1 MSELEPQPRV
11 NEPHHDAEM
20 ATPRPTERP
29 HPLTALARTWIMS
42 AAAGYWLIKEWAQGT
57 LHDIAQ
63 WPYALWIFG
72 GVAVVQIVAGFFS
85 WRFTRFIADAEE
97 FRIERTFIWHSS
109 DKISYPKIQS
119 VDVQQPFAARLLGLA
134 KLHVDVG
141 GGSGKNIEY
150 LSLKRAEELREH
162 LLRRTLAPSGTDS
175 ASEDPRSP
183 EPASGP
189 EIEVVRATPLNLAIA
204 ALTSSSFLA
213 TLVLFIVIGLPELI
227 MGSWGPGV
235 ALLLPLGGII
245 GAKVIGQWNYRLI
258 RSGGNLRVSR
268 GLTTLA
274 SQSVPRHRIQGI
286 RISQPLL
293 SRPFGL
299 WQMRITVLGYGA
311 AGADGQ
317 VSDLVMP
324 AGTWRDAEAA
334 LNAIWPGFTLA
345 DLIWDAQ
352 PPPARWLTWFTFRTR
367 GWALGRLVFAS
378 RRGLLTRKI
387 DLVPYARI
395 QGFELVEGPLQRL
408 LGLAGVT
415 VHISPGSVSAVAAH
429 LLRNDARTLAE
440 WLVKAALWARAEDLS
455 LHALLAGAPVAHH
468 EPASG
473 AAPEAQEGPPP
484 EAATKDRAA
493 TDQSP
498 ACSAPAGEEAPSPFS
513 SQESVHREHQVP

>member
-1 MSELEPQPRV
+1 MTDLGPAPRV
-11 NEPHHDAEM
+11 DEPHRHTGM
-20 ATPRPTERP
+20 ASPGPTERP
-29 HPLTALARTWIMS
+29 HPLTALARAWIMS

-72 GVAVVQIVAGFFS
+72 GVAVVQIIAGFFS
-85 WRFTRFIADAEE
+85 WRFTRFIADADE

-119 VDVQQPFAARLLGLA
+119 VDIQQPFAARLLGLA

-162 LLRRTLAPSGTDS
+162 LLRRTISPAGGPLPAPQP
-175 ASEDPRSP
+175 E
-183 EPASGP
+183 EPATPGAP
-189 EIEVVRATPLNLAIA
+189 EEEVVRATPLNLAIA
-204 ALTSSSFLA
+204 ALTSSSFIA
-213 TLVLFIVIGLPELI
+213 ALVLFTVIGLPELI
-227 MGSWGPGV
+227 TGSWGPAV

-258 RSGGNLRVSR
+258 RSSGNLRVSR

-334 LNAIWPGFTLA
+334 LNAIWPGFALA
-345 DLIWDAQ
+345 DLTWDVQ

-378 RRGLLTRKI
+378 RRGLLSRKI
-387 DLVPYARI
+387 DLVPYARV

-429 LLRNDARTLAE
+429 LLRYDARTLAE
-440 WLVKAALWARAEDLS
+440 WLVNAALWARAEDLS
-455 LHALLAGAPVAHH
+455 LHALLAGAPV
-468 EPASG
+468 PQRG
-473 AAPEAQEGPPP
+473 TAPDAPPETQEGPPP
-484 EAATKDRAA
+484 AAAA
-493 TDQSP
+493 GGRVS
-498 ACSAPAGEEAPSPFS
+498 AGRSAIGSAPAGEAVPSPFG
-513 SQESVHREHQVP
+513 SQESVHSEH